1 VKAVADDSNNDRKK
15 RADYKKSHG
24 LTYEVFHSAE
34 PNDIV
39 IWENIVPEHNIN
51 FDDKRKVLSVRVRA
65 YDGMRGNMV
74 NIRIPYDGIV
84 EIAEQIQERTKL
96 KGLTD
101 FAYKTNA
108 SNRQG
113 E

>member
-1 VKAVADDSNNDRKK
+1 VRAVDDESTKDRKK
-15 RADYKKSHG
+15 RAEYRKSHG
-24 LTYEVFHSAE
+24 LTYEVYHSAE
-34 PNDIV
+34 PNDTV
-39 IWENIVPEHNIN
+39 IWESVVPENSIS
-51 FDDKRKVLSVRVRA
+51 FDDARKVLSVNVKA

-84 EIAEQIQERTKL
+84 EIAELVHERAKL

-101 FAYKTNA
+101 FAYKTRA
-108 SNRQG
+108 SNRRG